1 MIYLS
6 ILENVSRPP
15 ICLIALKPNGYSRVK
30 FVIMFATVLMVTTK
44 KFVALVIS
52 KIIILAVIH
61 RLSKV

>member
-15 ICLIALKPNGYSRVK
+15 ICLIALETNGYSRVK